1 MTSDEWNYQMEQNF
15 VSMMFYNLV
24 DPEKICLALKM
35 SIKMDYIE
43 IKQESNVKYFVLIF
57 SG

>member
-1 MTSDEWNYQMEQNF
+1 
-15 VSMMFYNLV
+15 MFYNLV

-57 SG
+57 SGWKYCLN